1 MNNGKEFR
9 SNNDGRRQ
17 FTCQP
22 LDCRLPVDDRQIAT
36 EAVYLCL
43 RNKTQINRMELGSAI
58 RELRRR
64 MRANDLSQ

>member
-1 MNNGKEFR
+1 MEKN
-9 SNNDGRRQ
+9 
-17 FTCQP
+17 
-22 LDCRLPVDDRQIAT
+22 LDQIMMAGGNLPVSLWIASLPVDDRQIAT

-58 RELRRR
+58 RELRRK